1 MGNQQQNQTG
11 ARKYLLEFTN
21 YQAKALFEFAQN
33 GFLVKYE
40 LDPGSFEEKQF
51 AFLKEIF
58 PRTVAHMQALISW
71 KMPNVR
77 ISELKQDLSFEAF
90 YNAYAYKVSKRS
102 TAENAWKKLPDT
114 EKAKAIAYI
123 PVYDRFISE
132 KRINKKYPETY
143 LNSEMWN
150 N

>member
-1 MGNQQQNQTG
+1 MEHSQPTPP
-11 ARKYLLEFTN
+11 ASRKYLLEFTN
-21 YQAKALFEFAQN
+21 YQAKALVEYNAD
-33 GFLVKYE
+33 GFLIKFE
-40 LDPGSFEEKQF
+40 LDPGTFEEKQF
-51 AFLKEIF
+51 VFMTDKF
-58 PRTVAHMQALISW
+58 PKTIKHMQALISW
-71 KMPNVR
+71 KLPNVR

-102 TAENAWKKLPDT
+102 TAENAWKKLPDP

-123 PVYDRFISE
+123 PVYDRFLGE
-132 KRINKKYPETY
+132 KKINKKYPETY